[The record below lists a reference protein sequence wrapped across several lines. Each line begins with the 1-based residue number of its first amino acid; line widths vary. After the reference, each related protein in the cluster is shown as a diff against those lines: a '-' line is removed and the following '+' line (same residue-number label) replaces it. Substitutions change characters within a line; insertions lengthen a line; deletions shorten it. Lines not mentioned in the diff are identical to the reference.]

1 MPQPPAKQFSG
12 IFVSYRR
19 DDSSG
24 HAGRLSDRL
33 VEHFGRD
40 RIFMDIDTIE
50 PGEDFVTVI
59 ENAVGS
65 CEVLIAIIGRNWLS
79 SPGGTT
85 GRLDNPNDFVRLEIA
100 TALSRD
106 VRVIPVLVQKA
117 SMPKPQDL
125 PEDLAKFVRRNAVE
139 LTDLHWQSDVDQLIS
154 VMERVLAKREEA
166 ARLAEAASE
175 TEEEGQSRE
184 EQEKQRGAEER
195 VRLEEEEAKRRA
207 AEERRREEEEIERRA
222 AEERASLEAHQESS
236 RRRAEEERVRA
247 DADAEARRR
256 ELSLAA
262 GQRQLD
268 QPSTASTTG
277 AVSPAFK
284 NKRVVLIAV
293 ASLVVLLVVAA
304 VIWLPRGHRDSGN
317 ANQAAVAQPS
327 AVTQPSTTK
336 PSETPAR
343 AKPTPKAGEVVQNQM
358 GIELVYVPAG
368 QFMMGANSIGAM
380 TQPMHLVTLRNG
392 FYIGKYE
399 VTQAQWKSVMGTN
412 PSRFK
417 GNRLPVEQVSW
428 FDATEF
434 VRKLNEMNDGYA
446 YRLPTEAEWEYA
458 CRAGSPGDYLGNID
472 EVAWYGNNSGRA
484 PLDATDI
491 WQNDHANYFKRIAE
505 NGNQTHPVGTKQP
518 NAFGLFDMQGN
529 VLEWV
534 EDRYHDSYTGA
545 PTDGSA
551 WLSGGDQKQRIPRG
565 RAWYELAPRCAE
577 RGPRSPD
584 SGGDG
589 NGARVIAVPR
599 Q

>member
-1 MPQPPAKQFSG
+1 MPQVPAKRFSG

-106 VRVIPVLVQKA
+106 IRVIPVLVQKA
-117 SMPKPQDL
+117 SMPRPQDL
-125 PEDLAKFVRRNAVE
+125 PDDLAKFVRRNAVE
-139 LTDLHWQSDVDQLIS
+139 LTDLRWQSDVDQLIS

-166 ARLAEAASE
+166 ARLAEAATE

-184 EQEKQRGAEER
+184 EQEKQRGADER
-195 VRLEEEEAKRRA
+195 VRPEEEEAKRRV
-207 AEERRREEEEIERRA
+207 AEERRREEEEIERRE
-222 AEERASLEAHQESS
+222 AEERARLEAHQESS

-247 DADAEARRR
+247 DDEARRR

-304 VIWLPRGHRDSGN
+304 VIWLPRGHRDSGS

-336 PSETPAR
+336 PSETPPR
-343 AKPTPKAGEVVQNQM
+343 AKPTPKAGEVVQNSM
-358 GIELVYVPAG
+358 GIKLVHMPAG
-368 QFMMGANSIGAM
+368 SFMMGANNLKSDEKPVH
-380 TQPMHLVTLRNG
+380 QVTFREG
-392 FYIGKYE
+392 FYMGKYE
-399 VTQAQWKSVMGTN
+399 VTQAQWQAVMGNN
-412 PSRFK
+412 PSIFK
-417 GNRLPVEQVSW
+417 DCGGNCPVENVSW
-428 FDATEF
+428 KDAQIF
-434 VRKLNEMNDGYA
+434 INKLNEGKDGFR

-458 CRAGSPGDYLGNID
+458 CRAGTTGEDAGDVS
-472 EVAWYGNNSGRA
+472 EMAWYLDNSG
-484 PLDATDI
+484 
-491 WQNDHANYFKRIAE
+491 NK
-505 NGNQTHPVGTKQP
+505 THPVGGKQP
-518 NAFGLFDMQGN
+518 NAWGLADMHGN
-529 VLEWV
+529 VWEWC
-534 EDRYHDSYTGA
+534 EDWYHETYYGA

-551 WLSGGDQKQRIPRG
+551 WLSGGEPKYRMARG
-565 RAWYELAPRCAE
+565 GSWYYDAAHL
-577 RGPRSPD
+577 RSANREASATAD
-584 SGGDG
+584 SHNYNIGFRVVA
-589 NGARVIAVPR
+589 GART

>member
-79 SPGGTT
+79 SPGGTM
-85 GRLDNPNDFVRLEIA
+85 GRLENPNDFVRLEIA
-100 TALSRD
+100 TALRRD
-106 VRVIPVLVQKA
+106 IRVIPVLVQRA
-117 SMPKPQDL
+117 SMPTPQDL
-125 PEDLAKFVRRNAVE
+125 PDDLAKFVRRNAVE

-207 AEERRREEEEIERRA
+207 AEERRREGEEIERRA

-236 RRRAEEERVRA
+236 RRRAEEERVR
-247 DADAEARRR
+247 ADAEARRR

-284 NKRVVLIAV
+284 NKRVVLIAA

-304 VIWLPRGHRDSGN
+304 VIWLLSGQRDSGN

-336 PSETPAR
+336 PSQTPASTP
-343 AKPTPKAGEVVQNQM
+343 ATPTPTPIPIDVTGTWAMSFGQKVRFTQKGEIIIINT
-358 GIELVYVPAG
+358 
-368 QFMMGANSIGAM
+368 F
-380 TQPMHLVTLRNG
+380 
-392 FYIGKYE
+392 
-399 VTQAQWKSVMGTN
+399 
-412 PSRFK
+412 
-417 GNRLPVEQVSW
+417 
-428 FDATEF
+428 FDAEPGIGT
-434 VRKLNEMNDGYA
+434 
-446 YRLPTEAEWEYA
+446 PAEWVREQDGRLINDKISF
-458 CRAGSPGDYLGNID
+458 CVSNGSEGICYKGTVSGDTMKGTEDPSNPMD
-472 EVAWYGNNSGRA
+472 GGAQKGRA
-484 PLDATDI
+484 WA
-491 WQNDHANYFKRIAE
+491 AKRISS
-505 NGNQTHPVGTKQP
+505 VGTQP
-518 NAFGLFDMQGN
+518 NARDI
-529 VLEWV
+529 
-534 EDRYHDSYTGA
+534 R
-545 PTDGSA
+545 
-551 WLSGGDQKQRIPRG
+551 QKK
-565 RAWYELAPRCAE
+565 
-577 RGPRSPD
+577 
-584 SGGDG
+584 
-589 NGARVIAVPR
+589 
-599 Q
+599 